1 MTASAWLSAV
11 FVALMLAV
19 AGFCAGRMVVARQT
33 GRPTELDSDIT
44 HVLMG
49 LAMAGMLASAV
60 RIGTPVLW
68 IVLFGGGATWFG
80 GQALRARG
88 GASPNA
94 WRCSQPIPHLLKCVA
109 MLYMILTVQAVRAA
123 RPSIGASAGLAMGT
137 GAARLSIVSL
147 VLAGLMIGY
156 VVLLADRLTRVTLA
170 TDTNANTNTTAS
182 TGGSR
187 PSGPPRPITCAPA
200 LAPRCGTMCK
210 MAMGITMAYMLVLML

>member
-1 MTASAWLSAV
+1 MTAPAWLSAV

-19 AGFCAGRMVVARQT
+19 SGFCAGRMVVARQT

-49 LAMAGMLASAV
+49 VAMAGMLASVV
-60 RIGTPVLW
+60 RIGTPVMW

-80 GQALRARG
+80 WQALRARG
-88 GASPNA
+88 GASPSA

-109 MLYMILTVQAVRAA
+109 MLYMILTVQAARAA
-123 RPSIGASAGLAMGT
+123 RPSIGASAGMAMGT

-147 VLAGLMIGY
+147 ALAGFMIGY
-156 VVLLADRLTRVTLA
+156 VVLLADRLTRVALA
-170 TDTNANTNTTAS
+170 TSTSTSTSTSTTCVP
-182 TGGSR
+182 T
-187 PSGPPRPITCAPA
+187 

-210 MAMGITMAYMLVLML
+210 MAMGVTMAYMLVLML